1 MIETVWL
8 DKKTIAGLSARTGNK
23 APDMGKIIGG
33 LWKRLFEE
41 GVISDIQN
49 RSNDRII
56 GLYSDYESDVSGEY
70 DITVGCEIDKEE
82 NLPEGL
88 VVKTIPAGSYA
99 RFVAQGDDVQAVSK
113 LWQEIWS
120 LPLDRTYTGD
130 FEEYY
135 TGHDGM
141 PKEAHIY
148 VAVK

>member
-1 MIETVWL
+1 LIETVWL

-56 GLYSDYESDVSGEY
+56 GLYSDYE
-70 DITVGCEIDKEE
+70 
-82 NLPEGL
+82 
-88 VVKTIPAGSYA
+88 
-99 RFVAQGDDVQAVSK
+99 
-113 LWQEIWS
+113 
-120 LPLDRTYTGD
+120 TYTGD